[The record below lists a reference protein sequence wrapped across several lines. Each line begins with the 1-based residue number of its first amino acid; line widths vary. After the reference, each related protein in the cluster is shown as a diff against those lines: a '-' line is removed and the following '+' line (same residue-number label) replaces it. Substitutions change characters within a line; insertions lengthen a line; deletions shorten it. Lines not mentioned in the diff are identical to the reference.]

1 MANFNDMQ
9 MTVIDEKLHLL
20 VGKICTSS
28 MELRRQSHV
37 TLALKK
43 RIIATSEK

>member
-9 MTVIDEKLHLL
+9 MIFIDKNAENRSTHWWDRFILAQW
-20 VGKICTSS
+20 SS
-28 MELRRQSHV
+28 GDKF

-43 RIIATSEK
+43 RISYK